1 MGFELSNHSSTRNS
15 QLATRNLNQ
24 IMQKILFT
32 FVLISAM
39 TTMYAQELRV
49 DVTVNT
55 PKNQTADPQLY
66 STLELGLEEFM
77 NNTKWTDDTYQE
89 NERIEVNMQINI
101 TEEVSATQFNAELFI
116 QAIRPVY
123 GSRQNTAL
131 LEHADK
137 EFSFA
142 YTQFQPLEFNRNTF
156 TSNLTSFMAF
166 YAYMII
172 GLDYDSFELE
182 GGTPYFQIA
191 QEVVNAVPNG
201 AAKGWSSLDGQRN
214 RYWMIES
221 TLSPRAGDYRS
232 AIYEYHRMGLDLMA
246 SQPDVARQNISGAI
260 QKISAFSKSYLN
272 AMSIQM
278 FTNAKRDEIVDIYTG
293 APTNEKR
300 PIHSVMVRIDP
311 ANASKY
317 TKIRR

>member
-1 MGFELSNHSSTRNS
+1 
-15 QLATRNLNQ
+15 
-24 IMQKILFT
+24 MQKILFT
-32 FVLISAM
+32 FVLIFSLA
-39 TTMYAQELRV
+39 TLYAQELRV
-49 DVTVNT
+49 DVTINT

-66 STLELGLEEFM
+66 STLELALEEFM

-101 TEEVSATQFNAELFI
+101 TEEISATQFSAELFV

-123 GSRQNTAL
+123 GTRQSTAL

-137 EFSFA
+137 ELTFT
-142 YTQFQPLEFNRNTF
+142 YTQFQPLEFNRNAF

-166 YAYMII
+166 YAYMIL

-191 QEVVNAVPNG
+191 QEIINSVPNG
-201 AAKGWSSLDGQRN
+201 AGAGWTSIESQRN

-221 TLSPRAGDYRS
+221 TLSPRATDYRS
-232 AIYEYHRMGLDLMA
+232 AIYEYHRMGLDMMS
-246 SQPDVARQNISGAI
+246 SQPEIARQNISGAI
-260 QKISAFSKSYLN
+260 QKISAFSKTYLN
-272 AMSIQM
+272 AMSVQM
-278 FTNAKRDEIVDIYTG
+278 FANAKREEIVDIYTA
-293 APTNEKR
+293 APSNEKR
-300 PIHSVMVRIDP
+300 SVHSVMVRIDP

>member
-1 MGFELSNHSSTRNS
+1 
-15 QLATRNLNQ
+15 
-24 IMQKILFT
+24 MQKILFT
-32 FVLISAM
+32 FVLIFSLA
-39 TTMYAQELRV
+39 TLYAQELRV
-49 DVTVNT
+49 DVTINF

-77 NNTKWTDDTYQE
+77 NNTKWTEDTYQE
-89 NERIEVNMQINI
+89 NERIDVKMGINI
-101 TEEVSATQFNAELFI
+101 TEEVSATQFNAEMLI
-116 QAIRPVY
+116 QATRPVY

-137 EFSFA
+137 EFSFN
-142 YTQFQPLEFNRNTF
+142 YTQFQPLEFNRNAF

-166 YAYMII
+166 YAYVIL

-182 GGTPYFQIA
+182 GGTPYFQTA
-191 QEVVNAVPNG
+191 QEVLNAVPNG
-201 AAKGWSSLDGQRN
+201 TAKGWSSLDGQRN
-214 RYWMIES
+214 RYWMVES

-232 AIYEYHRMGLDLMA
+232 ALYEYHRLGLDLMS
-246 SQPDVARQNISGAI
+246 SQPDVARQNISNAI
-260 QKISAFSKSYLN
+260 QKINGFSKSYLN

-293 APTNEKR
+293 AATTEKR
-300 PIHSVMVRIDP
+300 AVHSVMVRIDP

>member
-1 MGFELSNHSSTRNS
+1 
-15 QLATRNLNQ
+15 
-24 IMQKILFT
+24 MQKILFT
-32 FVLISAM
+32 FVLICSLA
-39 TTMYAQELRV
+39 TLYAQELRV

-77 NNTKWTDDTYQE
+77 NNTKWTDDTYGE
-89 NERIEVNMQINI
+89 DERIEVNMQINI
-101 TEEVSATQFNAELFI
+101 TEEVSATQFNAELFV

-137 EFSFA
+137 EFSFT
-142 YTQFQPLEFNRNTF
+142 YTQFQPLEFNRNAF

-166 YAYMII
+166 YAYMIL

-191 QEVVNAVPNG
+191 QDIINAVPNG
-201 AAKGWSSLDGQRN
+201 AGAGWTSIESQRN

-232 AIYEYHRMGLDLMA
+232 AIYEYHRLGLDLMS
-246 SQPDVARQNISGAI
+246 SQPEVARQNISSAI
-260 QKISAFSKSYLN
+260 QKISAFSKTYLN
-272 AMSIQM
+272 AMSVQM
-278 FTNAKRDEIVDIYTG
+278 FANAKREEIVDIYTG
-293 APTNEKR
+293 ASSNEKR
-300 PIHSVMVRIDP
+300 PVHAVMVKIDP